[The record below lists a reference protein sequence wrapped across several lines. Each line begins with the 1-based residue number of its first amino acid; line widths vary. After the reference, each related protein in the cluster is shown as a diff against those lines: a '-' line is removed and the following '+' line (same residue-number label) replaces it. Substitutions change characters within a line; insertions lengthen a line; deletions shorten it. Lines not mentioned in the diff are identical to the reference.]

1 MKNYTG
7 SDLGQD
13 FRTFYAKEKKRITS
27 QLTAMNCK
35 DIQMSRQ
42 FYYYSGFFTTA
53 EGQPY
58 YFSISDVRFFPQA
71 SMLYR
76 KVRDYKDYT
85 GGANCFL
92 AGHNMHEMWLV
103 D

>member
-1 MKNYTG
+1 MKDYTG

-35 DIQMSRQ
+35 DIQMSRR

-58 YFSISDVRFFPQA
+58 YFTIQDVRFTPKTL
-71 SMLYR
+71 MYYR
-76 KVRDYKDYT
+76 KVRDYEDYT
-85 GGANCFL
+85 GGANCYMQ
-92 AGHNMHEMWLV
+92 GHDMNEMRLG
-103 D
+103 